1 MASIDIAKESSVEEI
16 NTNIGDNTD
25 TSSDSGTTLFGKIKY
40 CVDTVKAIVNKI
52 TPDRMSKIDS
62 IGTAADSVTAES
74 VFGKLNKAI
83 SAMDTESG
91 EDTPQSTVIVSSA
104 VSGSGALLGT
114 FTAPVS
120 RVYNVA
126 ATLKASA
133 TGAANAAQVICSR
146 KVITAAADG
155 VLVASRASTTAA
167 EVTARIYL
175 NAGQTYYFYLF
186 GGGTPQI
193 SSLALA
199 YGTLGED
206 LSMPS
211 LTASTDYKAYL
222 PKQTASGTGT
232 TETTVAEWEVLF
244 YGSVKIQVT
253 RDSAKAAYT
262 KWKLYKNNVL
272 VSTNTASTQV
282 VSLDVNI
289 NKGDILKLTAYGG
302 GADQEWEI
310 EYAHMCY
317 TLSWMGTNPLIIQ
330 C

>member
-16 NTNIGDNTD
+16 NTNIGENTD
-25 TSSDSGTTLFGKIKY
+25 TASDTGTTLFGKIKY
-40 CVDTVKAIVNKI
+40 CVETISALAAKI
-52 TPDRMSKIDS
+52 TADRMSKIDS
-62 IGTAADSVTAES
+62 IGTAADSVSQTT
-74 VFGKLNKAI
+74 VFGKLNKVIAV
-83 SAMDTESG
+83 MDTAE
-91 EDTPQSTVIVSSA
+91 ETDTPQSAVIVSSTT
-104 VSGSGALLGT
+104 SGSGTLLGA

-120 RVYNVA
+120 RVYTVS

-133 TGAANAAQVICSR
+133 SGAANAAQVICS
-146 KVITAAADG
+146 KKAITAAADG

-175 NAGQTYYFYLF
+175 IAGQTYYFYLF

-211 LTASTDYKAYL
+211 LTASTEYKAYI
-222 PKQTASGTGT
+222 PKRTASGTGT
-232 TETTVAEWEVLF
+232 TETTVSEWKALF
-244 YGSVKIQVT
+244 YGSVKVQVT
-253 RDSAKAAYT
+253 RASAKASYT
-262 KWKLYKNNVL
+262 KWKLYVNGVV

-289 NKGDILKLTAYGG
+289 NKGDTLKLTAYGG

-310 EYAHMCY
+310 EYLHMCY